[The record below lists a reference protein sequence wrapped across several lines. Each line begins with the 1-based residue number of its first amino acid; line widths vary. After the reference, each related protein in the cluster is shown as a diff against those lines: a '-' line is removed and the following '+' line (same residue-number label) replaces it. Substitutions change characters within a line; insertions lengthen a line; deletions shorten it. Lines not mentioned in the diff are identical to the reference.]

1 MPKPIETRLA
11 KVSGGLS
18 DIRLIEDVL
27 KAFYSK
33 DLQELSN
40 LMKLIKGKDY
50 CYKFHKLTQRS
61 GSPLFDLS
69 FAFIQQG
76 RG

>member
-11 KVSGGLS
+11 KVSGS
-18 DIRLIEDVL
+18 CNDVRLVEDVL
-27 KAFYSK
+27 KAFYSH

>member
-11 KVSGGLS
+11 KVSGS
-18 DIRLIEDVL
+18 CNDVRLVEDVL

-33 DLQELSN
+33 DLQELES